1 MKKFF
6 SEQRISEYIEICV
19 DVVLL
24 NLLWLL
30 FCIPIVTIGA
40 STTAM
45 YRVCFKALRGEGKIF
60 SEFWASFKQN
70 LKQATIIW
78 LIVVLV
84 FFVLYCDV
92 RIVDYLQVSWAP
104 VAKLIFGAM
113 AILLLCVTQYVFP
126 LLSQF
131 HNTVPQIF
139 RNAALMSV
147 GYAPKTFLMT
157 VIWAL
162 PTIAVLFLPGQ
173 FFRFGLHIIL
183 FAGAL
188 VGHIKAHILWKVF
201 SKYMDEPAQDE
212 KL

>member
-1 MKKFF
+1 MKKIF

-60 SEFWASFKQN
+60 QEFWTSFKQN

-92 RIVDYLQVSWAP
+92 RIVDYLQVSWASA
-104 VAKLIFGAM
+104 AKVVFGAL
-113 AILLLCVTQYVFP
+113 AILLLCVMQYVFP

-147 GYAPKTFLMT
+147 GHAPKTFLMAA
-157 VIWAL
+157 IWAL
-162 PTIAVLFLPGQ
+162 PVMAILFLPGW
-173 FFRFGLHIIL
+173 FFAYGLHIVL

-188 VGHIKAHILWKVF
+188 VAHIKARILWKVF
-201 SKYMDEPAQDE
+201 SKYMDEPTQF
-212 KL
+212 